1 VKEQKP
7 TFQPTRYLHP
17 GYWLLWI
24 GLGLMWLTAR
34 LPYRLQMALG
44 SLLGWLVY
52 HLIPARRRI
61 AEINLEMCFPGKTD
75 EERRQLLRRHF
86 DSLGKGTIETAMAWW
101 TPARRLQRLQHIE
114 GLEHLE
120 TALQQGKGAILLSA
134 HFTSLELGGR
144 LLALHIPFHVMY
156 REHRN
161 PLFEAV
167 MRSRREKNF
176 DRAHERQDIRNII
189 GSLKAGMPVWYAPD
203 QDYGRKH
210 SVFAPFFG
218 VPAAMITAT
227 ARFARISGAPVVPF
241 FQQRLD
247 DGSGYV
253 LRVLPALENF
263 PSGDDIADATRI
275 NKIIE
280 EEILRQPEQ
289 YLWVHRRFKT
299 RPEGEERPYPKRKR
313 RNRRKRV
320 NT

>member
-1 VKEQKP
+1 MKQQKP
-7 TFQPTRYLHP
+7 SFQPTRYLHP
-17 GYWLLWI
+17 SYWLLWV
-24 GLGLMWLTAR
+24 GLGMMWLIAQ
-34 LPYRLQMALG
+34 LPYRVQMALG
-44 SLLGWLVY
+44 SLLGWLMY
-52 HLIPARRRI
+52 HFIPARRRI
-61 AEINLEMCFPGKTD
+61 AAINLELCFPEKTAA
-75 EERRQLLRRHF
+75 ERAQLLRRHF

-101 TPARRLQRLQHIE
+101 TPARRLQRLQHVE

-120 TALQQGKGAILLSA
+120 AALQAGKGAILLSA

-144 LLALHIPFHVMY
+144 LLALHVPFHVMY

-167 MRSRREKNF
+167 MRSRRENNF
-176 DRAHERQDIRNII
+176 ERAHERQDIRRII

-241 FQQRLD
+241 FPQRLP

-253 LRVLPALENF
+253 LRLQPALEHF

-280 EEILRQPEQ
+280 AEILRQPEQ

-299 RPEGEERPYPKRKR
+299 RPAGEARPYPKRKR
-313 RNRRKRV
+313 RQRRKRAEP
-320 NT
+320 